1 MARFADQ
8 TFWGADVPF
17 AIMPKFSKK
26 NKETFY
32 WWHTKEDSFDKADP
46 EIVLRDTNV
55 IAKLMVIFAEC
66 KRLPADMEGFLNIM
80 EERLQKIEKD
90 LNGDFKLS
98 SIWPV
103 FEKLRKVIEKFV
115 KELEL
120 RRDDD
125 ENLDDYVLKTAG
137 ELVRITYT
145 SGSQYHQDPAIEEP
159 MFPGLSMAMGLTR
172 ENTSEDYYL
181 AVQTRFVRQRNR
193 LIGQMKQIMESCEN
207 IMYRWKMD
215 EHTF

>member
-1 MARFADQ
+1 M
-8 TFWGADVPF
+8 
-17 AIMPKFSKK
+17 
-26 NKETFY
+26 
-32 WWHTKEDSFDKADP
+32 
-46 EIVLRDTNV
+46 RDTNV

-137 ELVRITYT
+137 SWLESHIRLAASIIRI
-145 SGSQYHQDPAIEEP
+145 
-159 MFPGLSMAMGLTR
+159 LR
-172 ENTSEDYYL
+172 
-181 AVQTRFVRQRNR
+181 
-193 LIGQMKQIMESCEN
+193 
-207 IMYRWKMD
+207 
-215 EHTF
+215 

>member
-1 MARFADQ
+1 
-8 TFWGADVPF
+8 
-17 AIMPKFSKK
+17 
-26 NKETFY
+26 
-32 WWHTKEDSFDKADP
+32 
-46 EIVLRDTNV
+46 
-55 IAKLMVIFAEC
+55 
-66 KRLPADMEGFLNIM
+66 MEGFLNIM

-145 SGSQYHQDPAIEEP
+145 SGSQYH
-159 MFPGLSMAMGLTR
+159 
-172 ENTSEDYYL
+172 
-181 AVQTRFVRQRNR
+181 
-193 LIGQMKQIMESCEN
+193 
-207 IMYRWKMD
+207 
-215 EHTF
+215 